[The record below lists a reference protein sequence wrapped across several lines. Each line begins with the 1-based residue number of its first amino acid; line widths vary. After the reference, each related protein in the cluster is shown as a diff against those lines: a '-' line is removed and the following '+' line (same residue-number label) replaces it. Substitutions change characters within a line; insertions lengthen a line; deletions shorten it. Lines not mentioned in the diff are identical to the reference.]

1 MSDDALKS
9 DLLPFFNQ
17 NGIKLTSS
25 IKIYF
30 LIKSILFPDIAE
42 FVEPISD
49 KVYTK
54 LFNILV
60 NTIITDVFI
69 LTCVF

>member
-17 NGIKLTSS
+17 NVIKLTWS
-25 IKIYF
+25 IKNYF
-30 LIKSILFPDIAE
+30 LIKLILFPDIAE

-49 KVYTK
+49 KVYIK

-60 NTIITDVFI
+60 NTIITDIFI
-69 LTCVF
+69 LTCIF